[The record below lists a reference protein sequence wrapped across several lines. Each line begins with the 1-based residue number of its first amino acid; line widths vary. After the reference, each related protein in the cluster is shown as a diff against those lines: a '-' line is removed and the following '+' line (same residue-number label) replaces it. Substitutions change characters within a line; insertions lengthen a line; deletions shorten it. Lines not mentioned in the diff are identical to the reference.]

1 MDIHEFYDS
10 TFDQFLKFMKPN
22 ELEGLIHDIGM
33 RVLNNESILSDDD
46 NRTNVMWT
54 SNGNF
59 ISSYDINPFEL
70 TFPSS
75 EDAEGFIDTLNRI
88 LDDHPGYITLNEFY
102 EAYNDQITEISR
114 CFVPSDGI
122 LVSRIITNPVDT
134 VVGFLV
140 DKDFRIDKVSPTKGI
155 TRGDPVIIERDDNQC
170 QIQFVDP
177 VDVSKSVVAYAHTAN
192 SEGKK

>member
-1 MDIHEFYDS
+1 MDIHKFYDS

-22 ELEGLIHDIGM
+22 ELEGLIHDMGM

-59 ISSYDINPFEL
+59 MSSYDINPFEL

-75 EDAEGFIDTLNRI
+75 EDAEGFIDTLNLI

-102 EAYNDQITEISR
+102 ETYNNQITEISR

-134 VVGFLV
+134 VVGFLL
-140 DKDFRIDKVSPTKGI
+140 DKDFRIDKVIPTVGI
-155 TRGDPVIIERDDNQC
+155 TSGDPVIIERDDNQYR
-170 QIQFVDP
+170 IQFVDP

>member
-22 ELEGLIHDIGM
+22 ELEDLIHDIGM

-46 NRTNVMWT
+46 NRTNVMRT
-54 SNGNF
+54 SSGNF
-59 ISSYDINPFEL
+59 MSSYDINPFEL

-75 EDAEGFIDTLNRI
+75 EDAEGFIDTLNLI

-102 EAYNDQITEISR
+102 EAYNNQVTEISR